1 MSAADRPT
9 AKTGTPLL
17 FGKRRPASASITTQ
31 YAGTDTEL
39 DIKRAG
45 SPS

>member
-1 MSAADRPT
+1 MTAGDRPA
-9 AKTGTPLL
+9 AKTASPLL
-17 FGKRRPASASITTQ
+17 FGKRMPASSSITTQ
-31 YAGTDTEL
+31 YAGTNTEL